1 MVLFCW
7 LPISGYAQ
15 NGPIYYD
22 FNAMPAHEL
31 IPTISMRF
39 VNSDKFTI
47 IQWNLKSGAKL
58 YPPHRHVNEQVMRVL
73 QGDVDAHSGDN
84 VYHLHTG
91 DVMIFP
97 ANVIHGFVAL
107 TDAIIYEQQ
116 TPVREDFLQPGF
128 IEKLSDLLKKNQ
140 N

>member
-1 MVLFCW
+1 MLFCL
-7 LPISGYAQ
+7 LPLSGFAQ
-15 NGPIYYD
+15 NVPVYYN
-22 FNAMPAHEL
+22 FNTMPAHEL

-39 VNSDKFTI
+39 VNSGKFTV

-58 YPPHRHVNEQVMRVL
+58 YPPHKHINEQVMRILV
-73 QGDVDAHSGDN
+73 GDVDAHSGEN

-97 ANVIHGFVAL
+97 PNVIHGFVAV

-116 TPVREDFLQPGF
+116 TPAREDFLQPGF
-128 IEKLSDLLKKNQ
+128 IEKLSALLKKNQ
-140 N
+140 A